1 MPIKEEAIQ
10 VGKCYRTRGGEKDS
24 EKYTVLN
31 ITRGIV
37 TYQSWT
43 TDPNRLSLRTNTG
56 IKALAEVIFKEI
68 PCPTR
73 DPTEK
78 LNSSIPR
85 KYPPRNHR
93 CQLGCHKRKIS
104 RSLVSISLSV
114 RPGSS

>member
-43 TDPNRLSLRTNTG
+43 TDPNMLSLRTNT
-56 IKALAEVIFKEI
+56 A
-68 PCPTR
+68 
-73 DPTEK
+73 
-78 LNSSIPR
+78 
-85 KYPPRNHR
+85 
-93 CQLGCHKRKIS
+93 
-104 RSLVSISLSV
+104 
-114 RPGSS
+114 

>member
-1 MPIKEEAIQ
+1 MPIKEEDIQ

-31 ITRGIV
+31 ITRGTV

-56 IKALAEVIFKEI
+56 IKALAEVIFTEI

-73 DPTEK
+73 DP
-78 LNSSIPR
+78 N
-85 KYPPRNHR
+85 
-93 CQLGCHKRKIS
+93 GKIEFFDPS
-104 RSLVSISLSV
+104 
-114 RPGSS
+114 